1 VAPEKPSGPL
11 TVVAGLPPAV
21 LLGAAAVMFL
31 IAAGVV
37 VMLVL
42 GGRGEPT
49 APAPVAVATPEVAA
63 PTPAAGEP
71 AVPSIGRLL
80 VESQPPGAEVSVNG
94 DYRGITP
101 LDLAGLPLGE
111 YEVRMELKGFEPR
124 TQTVSLTSDAPE
136 YPVKASLTRL
146 GPALG
151 SAEILS
157 DPVGATV
164 SIDGRE
170 VGVTPLPAY
179 RLRPGSYRV
188 DIAKDGY
195 ETWSGSV
202 VVGSGGKG
210 SVNAQL
216 RAVSAPAATPVP
228 SPPASEAPDPNRVF
242 QENELDGTVR
252 KVSGPPATY
261 PRNAPPLRSGESR
274 SVSVSFVVLE
284 SGEPSDVKIIE
295 SGGNGIVDDAVVSMI
310 QESRF
315 APPTKGGVKVKV
327 LLLRKFTFRAG

>member
-111 YEVRMELKGFEPR
+111 
-124 TQTVSLTSDAPE
+124 
-136 YPVKASLTRL
+136 
-146 GPALG
+146 
-151 SAEILS
+151 
-157 DPVGATV
+157 
-164 SIDGRE
+164 
-170 VGVTPLPAY
+170 
-179 RLRPGSYRV
+179 
-188 DIAKDGY
+188 
-195 ETWSGSV
+195 
-202 VVGSGGKG
+202 
-210 SVNAQL
+210 
-216 RAVSAPAATPVP
+216 
-228 SPPASEAPDPNRVF
+228 
-242 QENELDGTVR
+242 
-252 KVSGPPATY
+252 
-261 PRNAPPLRSGESR
+261 
-274 SVSVSFVVLE
+274 
-284 SGEPSDVKIIE
+284 
-295 SGGNGIVDDAVVSMI
+295 
-310 QESRF
+310 
-315 APPTKGGVKVKV
+315 
-327 LLLRKFTFRAG
+327 